1 VIEIL
6 KGRRSI
12 RKYLDME
19 IESEKIDLLKKAIL
33 LAPSSKSNKPLEF
46 IFVDEKKKILELSNS
61 KKFGSAFL
69 KTAPL
74 AVVIV
79 GDENKSDVWIEDAS
93 IAAIILQL
101 TGESIGLKSCWIQIR
116 NRIQNDEVT
125 SEEHVRKTLNIP
137 DNLRILSI
145 IAMGYPDE
153 IKEPYKEETLNY
165 SIIKKNNY
173 SCCFKIYLV
182 DIMVCSVFY
191 HPGCI
196 KSIKKSR

>member
-1 VIEIL
+1 
-6 KGRRSI
+6 
-12 RKYLDME
+12 M
-19 IESEKIDLLKKAIL
+19 
-33 LAPSSKSNKPLEF
+33 
-46 IFVDEKKKILELSNS
+46 SNS

-165 SIIKKNNY
+165 SIIKKKLITNVY
-173 SCCFKIYLV
+173 
-182 DIMVCSVFY
+182 
-191 HPGCI
+191 
-196 KSIKKSR
+196 

>member
-1 VIEIL
+1 MIEIL

-19 IESEKIDLLKKAIL
+19 IESEKTDLLKKAIL

-61 KKFGSAFL
+61 KNFGSAFL

-173 SCCFKIYLV
+173 
-182 DIMVCSVFY
+182 
-191 HPGCI
+191 
-196 KSIKKSR
+196 